1 MDRFALFQLPAVAI
15 SEVMKKFDL
24 FEITMLLMCSKRT
37 KKLVKTFRIPRDVLT
52 IDIEFGAIN
61 AVCLSDKRRNELV
74 YYYIDSSEKSTHEVV
89 KIGDSIVP
97 ISIDDNYEDFEYEED
112 DEYSKYSLNLYFKD
126 KIEGLK
132 TVTEY
137 FCSYFEQEIYLF
149 RIEGESF
156 IENGIMTVMDWILE
170 RQKTIN
176 GFRIEDVNVNETLA
190 NYVLDKLNSSSRVLM
205 NMKVPDEFRA
215 NFKVDGE
222 IDLSIHAASWFTFEN
237 LLNINC
243 TDLNVEN
250 SQLTNAD
257 INSFL
262 KHWMTNDLKFEH
274 LRIQSEDE
282 FIFDVIFSGIPTFR
296 NPQRTFKNR
305 GKVYR
310 TVYNG
315 IEVKRNDGL
324 KTATIEID
332 PTNQRAPFY
341 MTVWDTL

>member
-24 FEITMLLMCSKRT
+24 FEIT
-37 KKLVKTFRIPRDVLT
+37 FRIPRDVLT
-52 IDIEFGAIN
+52 VDILFGSLIG
-61 AVCLSDKRRNELV
+61 VRLFDKRRNELV
-74 YYYIDSSEKSTHEVV
+74 HYYIDSYEKSKHEKV
-89 KIGDSIVP
+89 KIGNSIVP
-97 ISIDDNYEDFEYEED
+97 ICIDNDDEDDEDFED
-112 DEYSKYSLNLYFKD
+112 DGEEYSKYSLNLYFKD
-126 KIEGLK
+126 QIEGLK
-132 TVTEY
+132 TVTDY

-176 GFRIEDVNVNETLA
+176 GFRIEYVNVNETLA
-190 NYVLDKLNSSSRVLM
+190 NYILDKLNILSFVIM
-205 NMKVPDEFRA
+205 NMKMPEDFRTD
-215 NFKVDGE
+215 FKVEGE
-222 IDLSIHAASWFTFEN
+222 IDLKINAASWFTFQN

-243 TDLNVEN
+243 KDLTIEN

-262 KHWMTNDLKFEH
+262 KHWMSNDLKFEH
-274 LRIQSEDE
+274 LRIYSEDD

-296 NPQRTFKNR
+296 NPQRTFKNL